1 MVSVVVSRFIYE
13 LFDVRVI
20 KKIDRKRAVAVEETL
35 TGTFSAYG
43 LAVFRASGKPFTP
56 SASFSTVETP

>member
-1 MVSVVVSRFIYE
+1 
-13 LFDVRVI
+13 VI